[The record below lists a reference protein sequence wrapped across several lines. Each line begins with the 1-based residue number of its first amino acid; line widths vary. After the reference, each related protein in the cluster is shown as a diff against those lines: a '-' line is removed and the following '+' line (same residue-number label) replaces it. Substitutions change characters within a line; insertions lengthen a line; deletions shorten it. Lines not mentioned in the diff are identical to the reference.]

1 MFDIWGD
8 RKIIIAREL
17 TKKFEEIIRGKL
29 SEAISE
35 IDIREI
41 KGEITLVV
49 QGGIRKKENHKVDFL
64 KNESVIE
71 KYLKKL
77 TNQGY
82 SNKDIIKIA
91 QEKLNLSKNIIY
103 KKLLEIKNSEE
114 CKTKAQNL
122 KLRKGEL

>member
-1 MFDIWGD
+1 
-8 RKIIIAREL
+8 L

-49 QGGIRKKENHKVDFL
+49 QGGIRKKENDGLDFL
-64 KNESVIE
+64 KNEAVIE

-103 KKLLEIKNSEE
+103 KKLLEMKNS
-114 CKTKAQNL
+114 
-122 KLRKGEL
+122 G

>member
-1 MFDIWGD
+1 
-8 RKIIIAREL
+8 L

-103 KKLLEIKNSEE
+103 KKLLEIKNS
-114 CKTKAQNL
+114 
-122 KLRKGEL
+122 G